1 MTTSIKKIK
10 HLDLFSGMGGFSI
23 SLEKVAKKH
32 NCEYECI
39 AFSDIKLA
47 ARKALANNFPDIK
60 NIGDITKVVPENIKQ
75 YDILTAGFPCQ
86 PFSAAGVRGGFNDH
100 MGRGEMFF
108 YVANILQK
116 TKPQYFILE
125 NVSGLIKHDNGK
137 TLKTILE
144 TLTSIGYII
153 DYHLYNSFDFG
164 LPQKR
169 ERVFIYGYRK
179 DENSDTNLQLQVKL
193 DAIKN
198 HKLKTELI
206 EKKYFKDIFDSD
218 DKNPNNKLYSKTKQ
232 KKIAQFVERLMK
244 HVDENN
250 VYLDNVRIKDHH
262 VIQNNSSHK
271 NKYLLSWNIGVF
283 GETTQEE
290 KDLLMLLS
298 KEGNNKKNNIY
309 NINRKETIPLTVNQI
324 HDLLIKT
331 KNNEDDI
338 TNVDDVLTLEK
349 TLEKLY
355 QMGYVRK
362 MFYVYSDKTQSQTN
376 IYTEKELQY
385 KTNINKQNEV
395 YEHGYAV
402 LTNKMRYDYYHYLE
416 TDNKATSVLPTI
428 TATDVHKIG
437 VVFTDENGKKNVRQL
452 NEKEL
457 LRSLGY
463 SDNYNLDNIKHTEVF
478 DLIGNSIPLPVAEYI
493 AEKLVFEE

>member
-324 HDLLIKT
+324 HD
-331 KNNEDDI
+331 
-338 TNVDDVLTLEK
+338 
-349 TLEKLY
+349 
-355 QMGYVRK
+355 
-362 MFYVYSDKTQSQTN
+362 
-376 IYTEKELQY
+376 
-385 KTNINKQNEV
+385 EV

>member
-47 ARKALANNFPDIK
+47 ARKALANNFSDIK
-60 NIGDITKVVPENIKQ
+60 NIGDITKVVPEDIEQ
-75 YDILTAGFPCQ
+75 YDILTAGFPWQ

-169 ERVFIYGYRK
+169 ERVFIYGYRQDK
-179 DENSDTNLQLQVKL
+179 NSDTNLQLQVKL

-198 HKLKTELI
+198 HKLKTELV

-218 DKNPNNKLYSKTKQ
+218 DKNPHNKLYSKTKQ

-244 HVDENN
+244 HVDETNI
-250 VYLDNVRIKDHH
+250 YLDDVRIKDHH
-262 VIQNNSSHK
+262 VIRNNSSHK

-298 KEGNNKKNNIY
+298 KEGNNKKNNVY
-309 NINRKETIPLTVNQI
+309 HINRKETIPLTVKQI
-324 HDLLIKT
+324 HGLLVKT
-331 KNNEDDI
+331 KNNKDDI
-338 TNVDDVLTLEK
+338 INIDNLEK

-362 MFYVYSDKTQSQTN
+362 MFYVYSDRTQFQTN

-416 TDNKATSVLPTI
+416 TDNQATSVLPTI

>member
-47 ARKALANNFPDIK
+47 ARKALANNFSDIK
-60 NIGDITKVVPENIKQ
+60 NIGDITKVVPEDIEQ

-169 ERVFIYGYRK
+169 ERVFIYGYKRT
-179 DENSDTNLQLQVKL
+179 ENIDINLQLQVKL

-198 HKLKTELI
+198 HKLKTELVK
-206 EKKYFKDIFDSD
+206 KKYFKDIFDVD
-218 DKNPNNKLYSKTKQ
+218 DKNPHNKLYSKTKQ
-232 KKIAQFVERLMK
+232 KKIAQFVERLIK
-244 HVDENN
+244 HVNENN
-250 VYLDNVRIKDHH
+250 IYLDDVRIKDHH
-262 VIQNNSSHK
+262 VIRNNSSHK

-298 KEGNNKKNNIY
+298 KEGNNKKNNVY
-309 NINRKETIPLTVNQI
+309 HINRKETIPLTVKQI
-324 HDLLIKT
+324 YDLLVKT
-331 KNNEDDI
+331 KNNKDDI
-338 TNVDDVLTLEK
+338 INIDKLEK

-362 MFYVYSDKTQSQTN
+362 MFYVYSDTTQSQTN

-416 TDNKATSVLPTI
+416 TDNQATSVLPTI

-478 DLIGNSIPLPVAEYI
+478 DLIGNSIPLPVTEYI

>member
-60 NIGDITKVVPENIKQ
+60 NIGDITKVVPEDIEQ

-144 TLTSIGYII
+144 TLKSIGYII

-169 ERVFIYGYRK
+169 ERVFIYGYRQN
-179 DENSDTNLQLQVKL
+179 ENSDTNLQLQVKL

-198 HKLKTELI
+198 HKLKTELV
-206 EKKYFKDIFDSD
+206 EKKYFKDIFDID
-218 DKNPNNKLYSKTKQ
+218 DKNPHNNLYSKTKQ

-250 VYLDNVRIKDHH
+250 VYLDDVRIKDHH
-262 VIQNNSSHK
+262 RIRNNSSHK

-283 GETTQEE
+283 GETTQKE
-290 KDLLMLLS
+290 KDLLMLLA

-309 NINRKETIPLTVNQI
+309 HINRKETIPLTINQI
-324 HDLLIKT
+324 YDLILKSKI
-331 KNNEDDI
+331 NEKDSI
-338 TNVDDVLTLEK
+338 NINELEK

-355 QMGYVRK
+355 KMGYIRK
-362 MFYVYSDKTQSQTN
+362 MFYVYADSTKSKTN
-376 IYTEKELQY
+376 IYTEKELRY

-416 TDNKATSVLPTI
+416 TDNQATSVLPTI

-493 AEKLVFEE
+493 AEKLIFKE

>member
-47 ARKALANNFPDIK
+47 ARKALANNFSDIK
-60 NIGDITKVVPENIKQ
+60 NIGDITKVVPEDIEQ

-169 ERVFIYGYRK
+169 ERVFIYGYKRT
-179 DENSDTNLQLQVKL
+179 ENIDINLQLQVKL

-198 HKLKTELI
+198 HKLKTELVK
-206 EKKYFKDIFDSD
+206 KKYFKDIFDVD
-218 DKNPNNKLYSKTKQ
+218 DKNPHNKLYSKTKQ
-232 KKIAQFVERLMK
+232 KKIAQFVERLIK
-244 HVDENN
+244 HVNENN
-250 VYLDNVRIKDHH
+250 IYLDDVRIKDHH
-262 VIQNNSSHK
+262 VIRNNSSHK

-298 KEGNNKKNNIY
+298 KEGNNKKNNVY
-309 NINRKETIPLTVNQI
+309 HINRKETIPLTVKQI
-324 HDLLIKT
+324 YDLLVKT
-331 KNNEDDI
+331 KNNKDDI
-338 TNVDDVLTLEK
+338 INIDKLEK

-362 MFYVYSDKTQSQTN
+362 MFYVYSDTTQSQTN

-416 TDNKATSVLPTI
+416 TDNQATSVLPTI

-478 DLIGNSIPLPVAEYI
+478 DLIGNSIPRINYE
-493 AEKLVFEE
+493 

>member
-1 MTTSIKKIK
+1 MTTSIKKKIK

-32 NCEYECI
+32 NYEYECI

-60 NIGDITKVVPENIKQ
+60 NIGDITKVVPENIEQ
-75 YDILTAGFPCQ
+75 YNILTAGFPCQ

-169 ERVFIYGYRK
+169 ERVFIYGYRQ
-179 DENSDTNLQLQVKL
+179 DENIDTNLQLQVKL

-198 HKLKTELI
+198 HKLKTELV
-206 EKKYFKDIFDSD
+206 EKKYFKDIFDVD

-250 VYLDNVRIKDHH
+250 IYLDDIRIKDHH
-262 VIQNNSSHK
+262 VIRNNSSHK

-298 KEGNNKKNNIY
+298 KEGNDKKNNIY
-309 NINRKETIPLTVNQI
+309 HINRKETIPLTVKQI
-324 HDLLIKT
+324 HDLLV
-331 KNNEDDI
+331 KNNEYDI
-338 TNVDDVLTLEK
+338 TNFDDVLTLEK

-362 MFYVYSDKTQSQTN
+362 MFYVYSDTTQSQTN

-416 TDNKATSVLPTI
+416 TDNQAISVLPTI

>member
-60 NIGDITKVVPENIKQ
+60 NIGDITKVVPEDIEQ

-169 ERVFIYGYRK
+169 ERVFIYGYRQEK
-179 DENSDTNLQLQVKL
+179 NIDTNLQLQVKI

-198 HKLKTELI
+198 HKLKTELV
-206 EKKYFKDIFDSD
+206 EKKYFKDIFDVD
-218 DKNPNNKLYSKTKQ
+218 DKNPHNKLYSKIKQ
-232 KKIAQFVERLMK
+232 KKIAKFVERLMK

-250 VYLDNVRIKDHH
+250 IYLDDVRIKDHH
-262 VIQNNSSHK
+262 VIRNNSSHK

-298 KEGNNKKNNIY
+298 KEGNNKKNNVY
-309 NINRKETIPLTVNQI
+309 HINRKETIPLTVKQI
-324 HDLLIKT
+324 HGLLVKT
-331 KNNEDDI
+331 KNNKDDI
-338 TNVDDVLTLEK
+338 INIDNLEK

-362 MFYVYSDKTQSQTN
+362 MFYVYSDRTQFQTN

-416 TDNKATSVLPTI
+416 TDNQATSVLPTI

>member
-60 NIGDITKVVPENIKQ
+60 NIGDITKVVPEDIEQ

-116 TKPQYFILE
+116 TKPKYFILE

-169 ERVFIYGYRK
+169 ERVFIYGYRQDK
-179 DENSDTNLQLQVKL
+179 NSDTNLQLQVKL

-198 HKLKTELI
+198 HKLKTELV

-218 DKNPNNKLYSKTKQ
+218 DKNPHNKLYSKTKQ

-244 HVDENN
+244 HVDETNI
-250 VYLDNVRIKDHH
+250 YLDDVRIKDHH
-262 VIQNNSSHK
+262 VIRNNSSHK

-298 KEGNNKKNNIY
+298 KEGNNKKNNVY
-309 NINRKETIPLTVNQI
+309 HINRKETIPLTVKQI
-324 HDLLIKT
+324 HGLLVKT
-331 KNNEDDI
+331 KNNKDDI
-338 TNVDDVLTLEK
+338 INIDNLEK

-362 MFYVYSDKTQSQTN
+362 MFYVYSDRTQFQTN

-416 TDNKATSVLPTI
+416 TDNQATSVLPTI

>member
-47 ARKALANNFPDIK
+47 ARKVLANNFPDIK
-60 NIGDITKVVPENIKQ
+60 NIGDITKVVPENIEQ
-75 YDILTAGFPCQ
+75 YNILTAGFPCQ

-116 TKPQYFILE
+116 TKPKYFILE

-169 ERVFIYGYRK
+169 ERVFIYGYRQ
-179 DENSDTNLQLQVKL
+179 DENIDTNLQLQVKL

-198 HKLKTELI
+198 HKLKTELV
-206 EKKYFKDIFDSD
+206 EKKYFKDIFDVD

-232 KKIAQFVERLMK
+232 KKIAQFVERLIK
-244 HVDENN
+244 HVNENN
-250 VYLDNVRIKDHH
+250 IYLDDVRIKDHH
-262 VIQNNSSHK
+262 VIRNNSSHK

-298 KEGNNKKNNIY
+298 KEGNNKKNNVY
-309 NINRKETIPLTVNQI
+309 HINRKETFPLTVKQI
-324 HDLLIKT
+324 YDLLVKT
-331 KNNEDDI
+331 KNNKDDI
-338 TNVDDVLTLEK
+338 INIDKLEK

-362 MFYVYSDKTQSQTN
+362 MFYVYSDTTQSQTN

-416 TDNKATSVLPTI
+416 TDNQATSVLPTI

-437 VVFTDENGKKNVRQL
+437 VVFTDKNGKKNVRQL

-463 SDNYNLDNIKHTEVF
+463 SDNYNLSNIKHTEVF

>member
-60 NIGDITKVVPENIKQ
+60 NIGDITKVVPENIEQ

-169 ERVFIYGYRK
+169 ERVFIYGYRQ
-179 DENSDTNLQLQVKL
+179 DENIDTNLQLQVKI

-198 HKLKTELI
+198 HKLKTELV
-206 EKKYFKDIFDSD
+206 ERKYFKDIFDSD
-218 DKNPNNKLYSKTKQ
+218 DKNPHNKLYSKTKQ

-250 VYLDNVRIKDHH
+250 IYLDDVRIKDHH
-262 VIQNNSSHK
+262 VIRNNSSHK

-309 NINRKETIPLTVNQI
+309 HINRKETIPLTVKQI
-324 HDLLIKT
+324 HGLLVKT
-331 KNNEDDI
+331 KNNKDDI
-338 TNVDDVLTLEK
+338 INIDNLEK

-362 MFYVYSDKTQSQTN
+362 MFYVYSDRTQFQTN

-416 TDNKATSVLPTI
+416 TDNQATSVLPTI

>member
-47 ARKALANNFPDIK
+47 ARKALANNFSDIK
-60 NIGDITKVVPENIKQ
+60 NIGDITKVVPEDIEQ

-169 ERVFIYGYRK
+169 ERVFIYGYRQDK
-179 DENSDTNLQLQVKL
+179 NSDTNLQLQVKL

-198 HKLKTELI
+198 HKLKTELV

-218 DKNPNNKLYSKTKQ
+218 DKNPHNKLYSKTKQ

-244 HVDENN
+244 HVDETNI
-250 VYLDNVRIKDHH
+250 YLDDVRIKDHH
-262 VIQNNSSHK
+262 VIRNNSSHK

-298 KEGNNKKNNIY
+298 KEGNNKKNNVY
-309 NINRKETIPLTVNQI
+309 HINRKETIPLTVKQI
-324 HDLLIKT
+324 HGLLVKT
-331 KNNEDDI
+331 KNNKDDI
-338 TNVDDVLTLEK
+338 INIDNLEK

-362 MFYVYSDKTQSQTN
+362 MFYVYSDRTQFQTN

-416 TDNKATSVLPTI
+416 TDNQATSVLPTI

>member
-47 ARKALANNFPDIK
+47 ARKALANNFSDIK
-60 NIGDITKVVPENIKQ
+60 NIDDITKVVPEDIEQ

-169 ERVFIYGYRK
+169 ERVFIYGYKRT
-179 DENSDTNLQLQVKL
+179 ENIDINLQLQVKL

-198 HKLKTELI
+198 HKLKTELVK
-206 EKKYFKDIFDSD
+206 KKYFKDIFDVD
-218 DKNPNNKLYSKTKQ
+218 DKNPHNKLYSKTKQ
-232 KKIAQFVERLMK
+232 KKIAQFVERLIK
-244 HVDENN
+244 HVNENN
-250 VYLDNVRIKDHH
+250 IYLDDVRIKDHH
-262 VIQNNSSHK
+262 VIRNNSSHK

-298 KEGNNKKNNIY
+298 KEGNNKKNNVY
-309 NINRKETIPLTVNQI
+309 HINRKETIPLTVKQI
-324 HDLLIKT
+324 YDLLVKT
-331 KNNEDDI
+331 KNNKDDI
-338 TNVDDVLTLEK
+338 INIDKLEK

-362 MFYVYSDKTQSQTN
+362 MFYVYSDTTQSQTN

-416 TDNKATSVLPTI
+416 TDNQATSVLPTI

-478 DLIGNSIPLPVAEYI
+478 DLIGNSIPLPVTEYI

>member
-47 ARKALANNFPDIK
+47 ARKALANNFSDIK
-60 NIGDITKVVPENIKQ
+60 NIGDITKVVPEDIEQ

-169 ERVFIYGYRK
+169 ERVFIYGYKRT
-179 DENSDTNLQLQVKL
+179 ENIDINLQLQVKL

-198 HKLKTELI
+198 HKLKTELVK
-206 EKKYFKDIFDSD
+206 KKYFKDIFDVD
-218 DKNPNNKLYSKTKQ
+218 DKNPHNKLYSKTKQ
-232 KKIAQFVERLMK
+232 KKIAQFVERLIK
-244 HVDENN
+244 HVNENN
-250 VYLDNVRIKDHH
+250 IYLDDVRIKDHH
-262 VIQNNSSHK
+262 VIRNNSSHK

-298 KEGNNKKNNIY
+298 KEGNNKKNNVY
-309 NINRKETIPLTVNQI
+309 HINRKETIPLTVKQI
-324 HDLLIKT
+324 HGLLVKT
-331 KNNEDDI
+331 KNNKDDI
-338 TNVDDVLTLEK
+338 INIDNLEK

-362 MFYVYSDKTQSQTN
+362 MFYVYSDTTQSQTN

-416 TDNKATSVLPTI
+416 TDNQATSVLPTI

-478 DLIGNSIPLPVAEYI
+478 DLIGNSIPLPVTEYI